1 MTDHTGPAGSNNI
14 IATIGNKEDPTQ
26 NIDIRYLRDENA
38 FVTSGTKLHFVER
51 EILIPS
57 QLVLVDFQLI
67 GAIVSAILEKLS
79 QAHDMDITFDMDS
92 TFDYALQ
99 FNVLNKTYS
108 LESWG
113 EYMKLSVVE

>member
-1 MTDHTGPAGSNNI
+1 MKDDTNSAGSKDI

-26 NIDIRYLRDENA
+26 NIDIRYLKDENA
-38 FVTSGTKLHFVER
+38 FVTSGIKLHFGEK

-79 QAHDMDITFDMDS
+79 QARDMES
-92 TFDYALQ
+92 TFDYVPQ
-99 FNVLNKTYS
+99 FNVLDKTYS
-108 LESWG
+108 LEEWG

>member
-1 MTDHTGPAGSNNI
+1 MKDDTDPAGSNDI

-26 NIDIRYLRDENA
+26 NIDIRYLSDENA
-38 FVTSGTKLHFVER
+38 FVTSGIKVHFGEK
-51 EILIPS
+51 EILISS

-79 QAHDMDITFDMDS
+79 QARDMES
-92 TFDYALQ
+92 TFDYVPQ
-99 FNVLNKTYS
+99 FNVLDKTYS
-108 LESWG
+108 LEEWG

>member
-1 MTDHTGPAGSNNI
+1 MKDDTDPAGSNDI

-26 NIDIRYLRDENA
+26 NIDIRYLKDENA
-38 FVTSGTKLHFVER
+38 FVTSGIKLHFDEK

-57 QLVLVDFQLI
+57 QLVIVDFQLI

-79 QAHDMDITFDMDS
+79 QARDMES
-92 TFDYALQ
+92 TFDYVPR
-99 FNVLNKTYS
+99 FNVLDKTYS
-108 LESWG
+108 LESCG

>member
-1 MTDHTGPAGSNNI
+1 MTDDTGPAGSNDI
-14 IATIGNKEDPTQ
+14 IATIGNKEDQTQ
-26 NIDIRYLRDENA
+26 NIDIRYLSDENA
-38 FVTSGTKLHFVER
+38 FVTSGIKLHFGER

-79 QAHDMDITFDMDS
+79 QARDMES
-92 TFDYALQ
+92 TFDYAPQ
-99 FNVLNKTYS
+99 FNVLDKTYS
-108 LESWG
+108 LEEFG

>member
-1 MTDHTGPAGSNNI
+1 MTDDTDLGGSNDI

-38 FVTSGTKLHFVER
+38 FVTSGIKLHFDER

-79 QAHDMDITFDMDS
+79 QARDMES
-92 TFDYALQ
+92 TFDYVPQ
-99 FNVLNKTYS
+99 FHVLDKTYS
-108 LESWG
+108 LESCG
-113 EYMKLSVVE
+113 EYMKLSVLE

>member
-1 MTDHTGPAGSNNI
+1 MTDDTDPIGSNDI

-38 FVTSGTKLHFVER
+38 FVTSGIKLYFAEK

-57 QLVLVDFQLI
+57 QLVLMDFQLI

-79 QAHDMDITFDMDS
+79 QAHDMDS
-92 TFDYALQ
+92 TFEYESQ
-99 FNVLNKTYS
+99 FNVLDKPYS
-108 LESWG
+108 LEEWG
-113 EYMKLSVVE
+113 EYMKLSVVEV

>member
-1 MTDHTGPAGSNNI
+1 MTDDTDPGGSNDI

-26 NIDIRYLRDENA
+26 NIDIRYLSDENA
-38 FVTSGTKLHFVER
+38 FVTSGINLHFGER

-57 QLVLVDFQLI
+57 QLVIVDFQLM

-79 QAHDMDITFDMDS
+79 QARDMDS
-92 TFDYALQ
+92 TFEYAPQ
-99 FNVLNKTYS
+99 FNVLDKTYS
-108 LESWG
+108 LEDWG

>member
-1 MTDHTGPAGSNNI
+1 MTDDTDPDGSSNI

-38 FVTSGTKLHFVER
+38 FVTSGIKLHFDER

-57 QLVLVDFQLI
+57 QLVIVDFQLI

-79 QAHDMDITFDMDS
+79 QARDMES
-92 TFDYALQ
+92 TFDYAPR
-99 FNVLNKTYS
+99 FNVLDKTYS
-108 LESWG
+108 LENCG

>member
-1 MTDHTGPAGSNNI
+1 MTEDTDTAGSNDI
-14 IATIGNKEDPTQ
+14 IATIGNKGDPTQ

-38 FVTSGTKLHFVER
+38 FVTSGIKRHFGER

-57 QLVLVDFQLI
+57 QLVIVDFQLI

-79 QAHDMDITFDMDS
+79 QARDMES
-92 TFDYALQ
+92 TFDYVPR
-99 FNVLNKTYS
+99 FNVLDKTYS
-108 LESWG
+108 LEEWG

>member
-1 MTDHTGPAGSNNI
+1 MTDNTDPAGSNDI

-26 NIDIRYLRDENA
+26 NIDIRYLKDENA
-38 FVTSGTKLHFVER
+38 FVTSGINLHFGER

-79 QAHDMDITFDMDS
+79 QARDMES
-92 TFDYALQ
+92 TFDYVSQ
-99 FNVLNKTYS
+99 FHVLDKTYS
-108 LESWG
+108 LEEWG

>member
-1 MTDHTGPAGSNNI
+1 MTDDSDPGGSKDI

-26 NIDIRYLRDENA
+26 NIDIRYLSDESA
-38 FVTSGTKLHFVER
+38 FVTSGIKLHFGER

-79 QAHDMDITFDMDS
+79 QARDMES
-92 TFDYALQ
+92 TFDYVPQ
-99 FNVLNKTYS
+99 FNVLDKTYS
-108 LESWG
+108 LEKSG

>member
-1 MTDHTGPAGSNNI
+1 MRDDTDPAGSNDI

-38 FVTSGTKLHFVER
+38 FVTSGIKLHFGER

-57 QLVLVDFQLI
+57 QLVIVDFQLI

-79 QAHDMDITFDMDS
+79 QTRDMDS
-92 TFDYALQ
+92 TFDYAPQ
-99 FNVLNKTYS
+99 FNVLDKTYS
-108 LESWG
+108 LEDWG

>member
-1 MTDHTGPAGSNNI
+1 MTDDIDPVGSNDI

-38 FVTSGTKLHFVER
+38 FVTSGIKLYFAEK

-57 QLVLVDFQLI
+57 KLVLMDFQLI

-79 QAHDMDITFDMDS
+79 QAHDMDS
-92 TFDYALQ
+92 TFEYEPQ
-99 FNVLNKTYS
+99 FNVLDKPYS
-108 LESWG
+108 LEEWG
-113 EYMKLSVVE
+113 EYMKLLVVKDLKD